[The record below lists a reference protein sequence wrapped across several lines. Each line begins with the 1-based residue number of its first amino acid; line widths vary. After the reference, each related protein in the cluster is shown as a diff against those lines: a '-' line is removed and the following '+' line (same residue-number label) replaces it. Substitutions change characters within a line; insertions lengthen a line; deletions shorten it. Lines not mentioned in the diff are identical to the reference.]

1 MKYEFKMSISKLMR
15 VVGRSAHGIHFTG
28 ERYVKYRNTCL
39 TLFGQE
45 YDGLERIVDDSWNPF
60 RLPRA

>member
-1 MKYEFKMSISKLMR
+1 MSRGKRLKS
-15 VVGRSAHGIHFTG
+15 VGRSAHGIHFTG

-45 YDGLERIVDDSWNPF
+45 YDG
-60 RLPRA
+60 

>member
-1 MKYEFKMSISKLMR
+1 MSRGKRLKS
-15 VVGRSAHGIHFTG
+15 VGRSAHGIHFTG

>member
-1 MKYEFKMSISKLMR
+1 MAKNVYI
-15 VVGRSAHGIHFTG
+15 VGRSAHGIHFTG